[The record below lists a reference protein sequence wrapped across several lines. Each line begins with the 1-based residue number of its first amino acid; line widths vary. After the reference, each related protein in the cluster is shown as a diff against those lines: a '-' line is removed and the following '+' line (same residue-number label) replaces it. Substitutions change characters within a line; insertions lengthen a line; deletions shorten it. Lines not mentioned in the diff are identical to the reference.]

1 MVVKLLLEGAH
12 FYVCGDA
19 SMARDVTHTILNIL
33 SNYAAMTEQE
43 ARNFV
48 DAMKENG
55 LFHEDIFGVTLRTA
69 EVTDRYRNAARRCVH
84 AQKHVQD
91 GTISTC
97 VPVCLTVCGVCSLH
111 EDHSSKYMYP

>member
-1 MVVKLLLEGAH
+1 MYCVVFGVVMQEYVQHKLKENADMLVKLLLEGAH

-19 SMARDVTHTILNIL
+19 SMARDVSHTVLNIL

-43 ARNFV
+43 ARNFM

-55 LFHEDIFGVTLRTA
+55 LYHEDIFGVTLRTA

-84 AQKHVQD
+84 AW
-91 GTISTC
+91 
-97 VPVCLTVCGVCSLH
+97 
-111 EDHSSKYMYP
+111 